1 MAAFHS
7 TKFDERDRDS
17 PEGTPLET
25 DLLSG
30 KGHAAGL
37 DFDLAVRITPK
48 WEMFVSCAWIAVA
61 KIDERPSSG
70 VALSGERVGDRPSL
84 APRHSGTIWTTDQI
98 VRSKRV
104 GGGLIAR
111 SAYTA
116 NRNPVGVVAP
126 SFVTGD
132 LLTEC
137 TLNAS
142 IGFKRNVNNVT
153 NKLSAESLCS
163 GHYIP
168 GPCRKVHVTM
178 TARC

>member
-1 MAAFHS
+1 M
-7 TKFDERDRDS
+7 ENVR
-17 PEGTPLET
+17 
-25 DLLSG
+25 LL
-30 KGHAAGL
+30 
-37 DFDLAVRITPK
+37 R
-48 WEMFVSCAWIAVA
+48 WIAVA

-70 VALSGERVGDRPSL
+70 VALSGKRVGDRPSL

-98 VRSKRV
+98 VRSKR
-104 GGGLIAR
+104 GGSGLIAR

-116 NRNPVGVVAP
+116 NRNSAGVVAP
-126 SFVTGD
+126 SFITGD

-142 IGFKRNVNNVT
+142 IGFKRNVNDVT
-153 NKLSAESLCS
+153 NKLDADSLCT

-168 GPCRKVHVTM
+168 GRKVHVTM